1 MLVLILTGA
10 GLVALA
16 PVEPPARPQE
26 PVPVT
31 ECELVQLAVYELD
44 AEPPEEFEQERYD
57 DLTDVQQR
65 VFDEARAAEG
75 DFVRFD
81 EESRMAAADAL
92 PYSVV
97 SEGRPLDPAR
107 AGGNLPGLTPRFH
120 PPPVTRHA

>member
-75 DFVRFD
+75 GFRPIRRGVPDGRRGRASVLRRVRGPSSRPGASGW
-81 EESRMAAADAL
+81 ESTGTDA
-92 PYSVV
+92 PV
-97 SEGRPLDPAR
+97 
-107 AGGNLPGLTPRFH
+107 
-120 PPPVTRHA
+120 PPPSRD